1 MPQNPRMASIPN
13 TQNHIISASDIQQM
27 VTHHLSCPPNGYLG
41 SEYGSNIKAML
52 AKPMT
57 GAADAFIK
65 KLKTDVPIT
74 QLAGDKINVYSRDT
88 AIDTKEIIIDVAG
101 QVIVAGS

>member
-1 MPQNPRMASIPN
+1 MASITN
-13 TQNHIISASDIQQM
+13 TQQQIISASDIREM

-57 GAADAFIK
+57 GAADSFIK
-65 KLKTDVPIT
+65 KLKSDVPIT
-74 QLAGDKINVYSRDT
+74 QMAGDKINVYSRDI
-88 AIDTKEIIIDVAG
+88 AIDAKEIIIEVGG
-101 QVIVAGS
+101 QIIVAGGV